1 VYELQLIIKLN
12 KTKETMKRELYK
24 VMNEAKEQTQQD
36 ILTYLD
42 GHSQEVLDEMCN
54 IILRNFDE
62 LKSKTQ

>member
-1 VYELQLIIKLN
+1 
-12 KTKETMKRELYK
+12 MKRELYK
-24 VMNEAKEQTQQD
+24 VMNETKEQTQQD

-42 GHSQEVLDEMCN
+42 GYPQEVLDEMCN